1 MIRQFTVISIF
12 YSNKWQARNQVF
24 LTGRYDPTTRGT
36 KRGRRRKSLGGEG
49 GGGSYVARDC
59 ISRDLKAVWKENT
72 DEAAKRRNVD
82 ISQNV

>member
-12 YSNKWQARNQVF
+12 CSNKWQARNQVF
-24 LTGRYDPTTRGT
+24 LTGRYDPTRRGA

-49 GGGSYVARDC
+49 GGELRCLRLHFKRFEGSVER
-59 ISRDLKAVWKENT
+59 KH
-72 DEAAKRRNVD
+72 AAKRRNVD